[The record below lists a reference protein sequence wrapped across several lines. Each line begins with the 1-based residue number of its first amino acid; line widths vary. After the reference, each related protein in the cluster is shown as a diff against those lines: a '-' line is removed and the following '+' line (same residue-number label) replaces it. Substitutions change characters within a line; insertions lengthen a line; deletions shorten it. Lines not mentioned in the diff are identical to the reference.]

1 MAKSLIA
8 IDRGL
13 EYQALLFWLNAS
25 RLFATH
31 SQVGQVGYEHP
42 TVRAFDDV
50 VVFYSRPVL
59 DEWGDPVNADF
70 YQSKFH
76 VDYQN
81 AFTCQNLIDPAFISA
96 ETVSLLKRIHHAQ
109 VHTTHGT
116 GARFIVTSPW
126 PIDHDDLLGT
136 LISTD
141 SGQFRLDKLFAPSTR
156 IRESRTVRDSWREHL
171 GIASDDELRL
181 VLRPFRIWGG
191 AVPLNVLRQWTNAQ
205 MGQAGF
211 RPIEDDSRIHQYAS
225 LIQQLHAE
233 GKTLFTR
240 DELQSA
246 AEHEGFWIG
255 ASATTDDSIS
265 LGIRSFIRHAEQ
277 MEDWTERMLCLAKYF
292 DNRAIRDQSFWRERI
307 LPDVTTFLRDATAP
321 GQAYHLYLD
330 AHNSVAFAAGFVLDS
345 RSGIQVYP
353 MQTTLAGRE
362 VWKPDFHASS
372 RPDDLWEI
380 TNLEAE
386 SSSAGDA
393 VALAISVSNDIGE
406 DVRVY
411 VREHLRDVGRIL
423 VCKVRPAPSRT
434 AVTGAT
440 HGFQLAQAL
449 VATLRNRTAEERL
462 ARLHVFASAPNA
474 LVFWLGQQARGFGD
488 VVVYEFDFERNIPG
502 GYVAALEL
510 SPTTSSA
517 VSQIE
522 SDA

>member
-13 EYQALLFWLNAS
+13 EYQALLFWLKAS

-31 SQVGQVGYEHP
+31 SPVGQVGYEHP

-50 VVFYSRPVL
+50 VVLYSRPIL
-59 DEWGDPVNADF
+59 DEWGDPISADF

-96 ETVSLLKRIHHAQ
+96 ETVSLLQRIHNAQ
-109 VHTTHGT
+109 PHTTNGT

-126 PIDHDDLLGT
+126 PIDHEDFLGT

-141 SGQFRLDKLFAPSTR
+141 YGQFRLEKLFAPSTR
-156 IRESRTVRDSWREHL
+156 ITESRTVRDSWRKHL
-171 GIASDDELRL
+171 GLASDDELRS

-191 AVPLNVLRQWTNAQ
+191 AVPLNVLRQWANAQ
-205 MGQAGF
+205 MGQVGF
-211 RPIEDDSRIHQYAS
+211 RPIEDDSRVHQYAS
-225 LIQQLHAE
+225 LIRQLHAE

-246 AEHEGFWIG
+246 AEHEGLWIG
-255 ASATTDDSIS
+255 ASAATDDSIS
-265 LGIRSFIRHAEQ
+265 LGIRSFVRHAEQ
-277 MEDWTERMLCLAKYF
+277 MEDWTARMLCLAKYF

-307 LPDVTTFLRDATAP
+307 LPEVTTFLRDGTAP

-330 AHNSVAFAAGFVLDS
+330 THNSVAFAAGFVLDS

-362 VWKPDFHASS
+362 VWKPDFHGSS

-380 TNLEAE
+380 SNLEAE
-386 SSSAGDA
+386 SSSAGNA
-393 VALAISVSNDIGE
+393 VALAISVSNDITE
-406 DVRVY
+406 DVRLFVG
-411 VREHLRDVGRIL
+411 EHLGEVGRIL
-423 VCKVRPAPSRT
+423 VCKVRPAPGRT
-434 AVTGAT
+434 AVTSAT
-440 HGFQLAQAL
+440 HGFELAQAL
-449 VATLRNRTAEERL
+449 VATIRSRTAEERL
-462 ARLHVFASAPNA
+462 TRLHVFASAPNA

-488 VVVYEFDFERNIPG
+488 VVLYEFDFERNTPG
-502 GYVAALEL
+502 GYVPAIEL
-510 SPTTSSA
+510 STASSSA
-517 VSQIE
+517 VPPTEI
-522 SDA
+522 DA